1 MVGNGVTQR
10 AQTRK
15 NVGMFVSA
23 FVLASGVSAGT
34 AGCSRDHIEAVNLAN
49 AGDQAVKVNVRG
61 AVAKYEE
68 ATRLDPTNHHIF
80 WKLAMAY
87 QKQEEWSKMESTLSR
102 ASSVAPTNA
111 DYYYYRGYAL
121 IKIAEASKNKEA
133 YAEAKAPLQKC
144 IEVDAN
150 FAECYYW
157 LGQAEQWTEE
167 EQPALENYTK
177 AIEHDPTVGYFYPP
191 LAEMYLNLKM
201 YNEGE
206 QVLKE
211 GEQHLEKVVKNK
223 NALYGIYTLMFNVY
237 QAHKDLAAGAAALEK
252 ANDVA
257 GDTHP
262 EIAFNLGST
271 YAVMKPPKKDQ
282 AVRLLKSFNKRACKS
297 KDAIKFKQQCETS
310 NALVAKLGGE

>member
-1 MVGNGVTQR
+1 MKGTVSKQR
-10 AQTRK
+10 RSARK
-15 NVGMFVSA
+15 NLGVALSA
-23 FVLASGVSAGT
+23 LAVVAGVAG
-34 AGCSRDHIEAVNLAN
+34 AGCSRDHIEAVELAN
-49 AGDQAVKVNVRG
+49 AGDSLVKVNVRG

-87 QKQEEWSKMESTLSR
+87 QKQEDWSKMESTLSR
-102 ASSVAPTNA
+102 AADAAPTNA

-121 IKIAEASKNKEA
+121 TMIAEKGNKDAYSEA
-133 YAEAKAPLQKC
+133 QAPLKKC
-144 IEVDAN
+144 VEVDPN
-150 FAECYYW
+150 YAECYYW
-157 LGQAEQWTEE
+157 LGQADQWTGND
-167 EQPALENYTK
+167 QSALENYTK
-177 AIEHDPTVGYFYPP
+177 AIEHDPTIGYFYPP
-191 LAEMYLNLKM
+191 LAEMYIHLKM

-206 QVLKE
+206 QVLKA

-223 NALYGIYTLMFNVY
+223 NALYGIYTLLFNVH
-237 QAHKDLAAGAAALEK
+237 QARKDLAGGAAALEK
-252 ANDVA
+252 ANEVA

-271 YAVMKPPKKDQ
+271 YAVMDPPKKDN

>member
-1 MVGNGVTQR
+1 MQGTVSKRRSARMNLVVGLCAMAV
-10 AQTRK
+10 A
-15 NVGMFVSA
+15 A
-23 FVLASGVSAGT
+23 

-49 AGDQAVKVNVRG
+49 HADQLVKVNVRG

-102 ASSVAPTNA
+102 ASDAAPTNA

-121 IKIAEASKNKEA
+121 TKIAEAGNKDA
-133 YAEAKAPLQKC
+133 YKDAQGPLKKC
-144 IEVDAN
+144 VEVDPNYAD
-150 FAECYYW
+150 CYYW
-157 LGQAEQWTEE
+157 LGQADQWTGN
-167 EQPALENYTK
+167 EQGALENYTK
-177 AIEHDPTVGYFYPP
+177 AIEHDPTMGYFYAP
-191 LAEMYLNLKM
+191 LAEMYIHLKM
-201 YNEGE
+201 YSEGE
-206 QVLKE
+206 QVLKA

-223 NALYGIYTLMFNVY
+223 NALYAIYTLLFNVH
-237 QAHKDLAAGAAALEK
+237 QARKDLAGGAAALEK
-252 ANDVA
+252 ANEVA

-271 YAVMKPPKKDQ
+271 YAVMDPPKKDH

-297 KDAIKFKQQCETS
+297 KDAVKFKQQCETS

>member
-1 MVGNGVTQR
+1 MVGIGLIERRQAR
-10 AQTRK
+10 R
-15 NVGMFVSA
+15 NVGMLVSA
-23 FVLASGVSAGT
+23 FALTLGS
-34 AGCSRDHIEAVNLAN
+34 GCSRDHIEAVNLAN
-49 AGDQAVKVNVRG
+49 SADQLVKVNVRG

-68 ATRLDPTNHHIF
+68 ATRLDPSNHNIF
-80 WKLAMAY
+80 WKLSMAY

-121 IKIAEASKNKEA
+121 IKIAEANKDA

-144 IEVDAN
+144 IEVDPNYAD
-150 FAECYYW
+150 CYYW
-157 LGQAEQWTEE
+157 LGQAEQWTGN
-167 EQPALENYTK
+167 EQAALENYTK

-191 LAEMYLNLKM
+191 LAEMYIHLKM
-201 YNEGE
+201 YGEGE
-206 QVLKE
+206 QVLKA

-237 QAHKDLAAGAAALEK
+237 QARKDLAGGAAALEK

-271 YAVMKPPKKDQ
+271 YAVMDPPKKDQ

-297 KDAIKFKQQCETS
+297 KDAVKFKQQCETS